1 MLNEQ
6 RIEGNLII
14 SDYISNNIAST
25 TYSPYDQLL
34 EVEFKSGS
42 VYSYHPVDDA
52 MHIELML
59 AESQG
64 KYFSAKIKNDPNIT
78 AELIRK
84 GNRGR

>member
-14 SDYISNNIAST
+14 SDYISNDIIST
-25 TYSPYDQLL
+25 TYSPYDEIL
-34 EVEFKSGS
+34 EVHFKSGNI
-42 VYSYHPVDDA
+42 YSYYPVDDST
-52 MHIELML
+52 HSGLML

-64 KYFSAKIKNDPNIT
+64 KYFSSKIKNDPTIT
-78 AELIRK
+78 AELVRK